1 MDCKKWMVK
10 MVGTVTIYCPKC
22 GNLYELFYNA
32 GIPVWGCQRCRD
44 KQILVWSDR
53 KISTDEKREAIS

>member
-1 MDCKKWMVK
+1 MGMI
-10 MVGTVTIYCPKC
+10 IYCPKC

-53 KISTDEKREAIS
+53 TILTDAQKEKVKWDD